1 VPKKRTSPPT
11 TPTLYHGVC
20 KQARAPLLH
29 SLIQGAAACTTVALV
44 SDPRRA
50 HELAAELECYAQW
63 SAKPLE
69 ILHFPEDPPPDIDA
83 QRRADRIC
91 ERLTVLS
98 ALLAPPVAKRLLIAT
113 PEALLGTCP
122 AKAAFEQS
130 RLTLEVGQSYPFSD
144 LIEKLTTDL
153 DYDSEAL
160 CEQPGQLATRG
171 GLIDI
176 YPFDAHSPYRIDFFG
191 DEVESIRRFDPTSQR
206 THEAVDEIHIAAAQ
220 SAEAIHCHEGALLS
234 YLHEASVQW
243 TLEDP
248 ATLVR
253 EHPYRFEKL
262 PTPVA
267 SPHLKQDAAS
277 ATSLHNSATCSDATP
292 VASPPATQDAASA
305 TSLHDSATRS
315 DATPVASPPT
325 KQDAASATSLHNS
338 ATCSDATPVASPP
351 TTQDAASAASLH
363 NSGTCSDATPVASP
377 PTTQDAASAAS
388 LHNSA
393 TRSDATPVASP
404 PAPKPIRSF
413 YQVLAHRAKRRAND
427 LLNCICE
434 LDTDPELFRSAER
447 IEIQSEP
454 AGNYRFHTDQ
464 AQIGY
469 DRFESEQSAR
479 FKFETQISDWAKEG
493 LSIVFASAGES
504 ESKRVQELLD
514 DNPLTAKLKPH
525 YLHGTVSGGF
535 IFRKAENRSRKRQLL
550 DEVGKSASTIPKS
563 NAFETNFPIKTGKA
577 GIALITDT
585 EYFGRRSRKLNRRED
600 RARPTISQVDQLLD
614 FTELVDGDPLVHLQH
629 GVCLFRGLTKLEIQ
643 GGSKE
648 VISVE
653 FADQMTIHVPLQ
665 ESHLLTRYVGL
676 TKSSPKLAK
685 IGAAAW
691 DKTRA
696 AAERATL
703 DYAAEMLQLHARR
716 SQAGGYAFPP
726 DHPWQKD
733 FEAAFPFKETPDQ
746 LTAIEASKQD
756 MESAEAMDRL
766 ICGDVGFGK
775 TEVAIRAALKA
786 VLAGKQVAMLVP
798 TTILCQQHFNTF
810 RERMAQYPIIID
822 MVSRFRSTKQN
833 KESIAQLAAGKI
845 DIVIGT
851 HRLLSKDVHFQD
863 LGLLVVD
870 EEQRFGVKQKER
882 IKQLRTNVDILTL
895 SATPIPRTLYLAMAG
910 ARAMSV
916 IETPP
921 VDRRP
926 IETIVKSYD
935 ENLIKSAIQAETDRG
950 GQVFYLH
957 NRIDSIQGVA
967 RKIQEMHPK
976 LKVAVGHGQMT
987 EGALE
992 KVMTQFVAGKFDVL
1006 VCTTIIESGIDIPN
1020 CNTLI
1025 IEGADR
1031 FGLAQLY
1038 QIRGRVGRFKRQAY
1052 AYLLLHRHAAL
1063 VDQAQK
1069 RLNALKQ
1076 HNQLG
1081 AGFRIAM
1088 RDLELRGAGNLLGSQ
1103 QSGHI
1108 AGIGFELYCQLLKQS
1123 VARLKGEPGADRIRA
1138 EVKLDF
1144 ITTGE
1149 GGSRARQTTGT
1160 LSFAAIKDAE
1170 YGNRKGDLIEAALP
1184 ADYIAEPRLRIDFYR
1199 RLALAENAADVQNI
1213 AEELADR
1220 FGQRPLATEALIA
1233 VTQVR
1238 VLAELAGVRR
1248 VESEGDRLICRLA
1261 QPGKG
1266 GDFLKSGSRFPRLKA
1281 IDPLKRLREIQ
1292 SFLKRHKK

>member
-1 VPKKRTSPPT
+1 MPISAHSPYAKHS
-11 TPTLYHGVC
+11 LYHGVC
-20 KQARAPLLH
+20 TEARAPLLYAL
-29 SLIQGAAACTTVALV
+29 SQGAESTTSVVLV
-44 SDPRRA
+44 SEPRRA
-50 HELAAELECYAQW
+50 QELAAEVDSYVAW
-63 SAKPLE
+63 ADKKSPLE
-69 ILHFPEDPPPDIDA
+69 VLHFPEDPPPDIDA

-91 ERLTVLS
+91 DRLAALTSLLTQS
-98 ALLAPPVAKRLLIAT
+98 AGKRLLIAT
-113 PEALLGTCP
+113 PEALLGRCP
-122 AKAAFEQS
+122 AKAAFEKQ
-130 RLTLEVGQSYPFSD
+130 RLSLKVGQSYPFRE
-144 LIEKLTTDL
+144 LIESLTSNL

-160 CEQPGQLATRG
+160 CEQPGQIATRG

-176 YPFDAHSPYRIDFFG
+176 YPYDAHCPYRIDFFG
-191 DEVESIRRFDPTSQR
+191 DEIESIRSFDPTTQR
-206 THEAVDEIHIAAAQ
+206 TEKPTQVIHIAAAE
-220 SAEAIHCHEGALLS
+220 SA
-234 YLHEASVQW
+234 ASVHSQEGGLLDYFMEQPLQW
-243 TLEDP
+243 ALEDP
-248 ATLVR
+248 ALLVR
-253 EHPYRFEKL
+253 EHPYRFEKI
-262 PTPVA
+262 
-267 SPHLKQDAAS
+267 
-277 ATSLHNSATCSDATP
+277 NSTHGA
-292 VASPPATQDAASA
+292 V
-305 TSLHDSATRS
+305 
-315 DATPVASPPT
+315 
-325 KQDAASATSLHNS
+325 
-338 ATCSDATPVASPP
+338 
-351 TTQDAASAASLH
+351 
-363 NSGTCSDATPVASP
+363 
-377 PTTQDAASAAS
+377 
-388 LHNSA
+388 
-393 TRSDATPVASP
+393 
-404 PAPKPIRSF
+404 RSF
-413 YQVLAHRAKRRAND
+413 QQVLKIREKVD
-427 LLNCICE
+427 TLTCICE
-434 LDTDPELFRSAER
+434 LDTDPELFRGAER
-447 IEIQSEP
+447 IELSTEP
-454 AGNYRFHTDQ
+454 TANYRFQSDT

-479 FKFETQISDWAKEG
+479 LKFETQLADWANEG
-493 LSIVFASAGES
+493 LGIVFASAGES
-504 ESKRVQELLD
+504 EAKRIRERLD
-514 DNPLTAKLKPH
+514 DNPLTTVLKPQFVE
-525 YLHGTVSGGF
+525 GTISSGF
-535 IFRKAENRSRKRQLL
+535 ILRATEALALS
-550 DEVGKSASTIPKS
+550 
-563 NAFETNFPIKTGKA
+563 NFPFHSSTKHGYV
-577 GIALITDT
+577 LVTDT
-585 EYFGRRSRKLNRRED
+585 EYFGRRKRTLSRHEE
-600 RARPTISQVDQLLD
+600 RARPTITQVDQLLD
-614 FTELVDGDPLVHLQH
+614 FTELADGDPLVHLQH
-629 GVCLFRGLTKLEIQ
+629 GVCLFRGLTQLEIK
-643 GGSKE
+643 GGTKE
-648 VISVE
+648 VLSVE
-653 FADQMTIHVPLQ
+653 FAEQMTIHVPLQ

-676 TKSSPKLAK
+676 TKSSPKLGK
-685 IGAAAW
+685 IGGAAW

-716 SQAGGYAFPP
+716 SKAGGYAYPH

-746 LTAIEASKQD
+746 LSAIEAAKQD
-756 MESAEAMDRL
+756 MESDQAMDRL

-786 VLAGKQVAMLVP
+786 VLAGKQVAILVP
-798 TTILCQQHFNTF
+798 TTVLCQQHLNTF

-822 MVSRFRSTKQN
+822 MVSRFRSAKEN

-851 HRLLSKDVHFQD
+851 HRLLSRDVHFQD

-935 ENLIKSAIQAETDRG
+935 EQLIKSAIQAETDRG

-957 NRIDSIQGVA
+957 NRIDTIQGVA
-967 RKIQEMHPK
+967 RKIEAMHPK

-1144 ITTGE
+1144 IATGE
-1149 GGSRARQTTGT
+1149 GGSRARQTSGT
-1160 LSFAAIKDAE
+1160 LSFAAIKEAE
-1170 YGNRKGDLIEAALP
+1170 YGNRQGDLIEAALP
-1184 ADYIAEPRLRIDFYR
+1184 VDYIAEPRLRIDFYR
-1199 RLALAENAADVQNI
+1199 RMALAENSAEVEAI

-1220 FGQRPLATEALIA
+1220 FGERPLTTEALIA
-1233 VTQVR
+1233 VSLVR
-1238 VLAELAGVRR
+1238 VEAELAGVRR
-1248 VESEGDRLICRLA
+1248 VETEGDRLICKLA
-1261 QPGKG
+1261 QPGMHG
-1266 GDFLKSGSRFPRLKA
+1266 EFLKSGTRFPRLKA
-1281 IDPLKRLREIQ
+1281 KDPLKRLAEIR
-1292 SFLKRHKK
+1292 SFLRRQAQ

>member
-1 VPKKRTSPPT
+1 MPKKRTAKSV

-20 KQARAPLLH
+20 TEARAPLLY
-29 SLIQGAAACTTVALV
+29 SLAQSADTELTLALV
-44 SDPRRA
+44 ADPRRA
-50 HELAAELECYAQW
+50 QELAAEVDRYVEW
-63 SAKPLE
+63 SAEDPPLE
-69 ILHFPEDPPPDIDA
+69 VLHFPEDPPPDIDA

-91 ERLTVLS
+91 DRLVVLS
-98 ALLAPPVAKRLLIAT
+98 ALLATPPAKRLLIAT
-113 PEALLGTCP
+113 PEALLGACP
-122 AKAAFEQS
+122 TQANFAQR
-130 RLTLEVGQSYPFSD
+130 RLTLEVGQSHPFSE
-144 LIEKLTTDL
+144 LIDKLTTEL

-160 CEQPGQLATRG
+160 CEQPGQIATRG

-176 YPFDAHSPYRIDFFG
+176 YPYDAHCPYRIDFFG
-191 DEVESIRRFDPTSQR
+191 DEIESIRSFDPTTQR
-206 THEAVDEIHIAAAQ
+206 TQDDAPAIHIAAADSGQ
-220 SAEAIHCHEGALLS
+220 SDSNSEASAAGALLG
-234 YLHEASVQW
+234 YLPADAVQW
-243 TLEDP
+243 ALEDP

-253 EHPYRFEKL
+253 EHPYRFEQL
-262 PTPVA
+262 PIPRSDVTPVT
-267 SPHLKQDAAS
+267 SPS
-277 ATSLHNSATCSDATP
+277 
-292 VASPPATQDAASA
+292 ATQDAARA
-305 TSLHDSATRS
+305 ASLQETDSRS
-315 DATPVASPPT
+315 DVTPVTSP
-325 KQDAASATSLHNS
+325 S
-338 ATCSDATPVASPP
+338 
-351 TTQDAASAASLH
+351 TTQDAARAASRQKTD
-363 NSGTCSDATPVASP
+363 SRSDVTPVTSLSA
-377 PTTQDAASAAS
+377 TQDAARAAS
-388 LHNSA
+388 LQTTDS
-393 TRSDATPVASP
+393 RSDVTPVTSV
-404 PAPKPIRSF
+404 RSF
-413 YQVLAHRAKRRAND
+413 YQVLALRAHGD
-427 LLNCICE
+427 GLTGICA
-434 LDTDPELFRSAER
+434 LDTDSELFRTAER
-447 IEIQSEP
+447 IEISSEP
-454 AGNYRFHTDQ
+454 SSNYRFHTEH

-479 FKFETQISDWAKEG
+479 LKFEKQIADWSRKG
-493 LSIVFASAGES
+493 LAITFATAGES
-504 ESKRVQELLD
+504 ETKRIKELLA
-514 DNPLTAKLKPH
+514 DNPKTARLKPRFI
-525 YLHGTVSGGF
+525 HGTLSGGF
-535 IFRKAENRSRKRQLL
+535 IFRNSPGYQ
-550 DEVGKSASTIPKS
+550 S
-563 NAFETNFPIKTGKA
+563 PIKTGKN
-577 GIALITDT
+577 GLVLITDT
-585 EYFGRRSRKLNRRED
+585 EYFGRRSRKVNRREE

-614 FTELVDGDPLVHLQH
+614 FTELADGDPLVHLQH
-629 GVCLFRGLTKLEIQ
+629 GVCLFRGVTKLEIQ

-653 FADQMTIHVPLQ
+653 FAEQMTVHVPLQ

-685 IGAAAW
+685 VGGATW

-703 DYAAEMLQLHARR
+703 DYAAEMLQLHAQR

-746 LTAIEASKQD
+746 LTAIEATKQD
-756 MESAEAMDRL
+756 MENEQAMDRL

-798 TTILCQQHFNTF
+798 TTVLCQQHFNTF
-810 RERMAQYPIIID
+810 CERMAQYPIIVD
-822 MVSRFRSTKQN
+822 MISRFRSTKQN
-833 KESIAQLAAGKI
+833 KESISQLASGKI

-851 HRLLSKDVHFQD
+851 HRLLSQDVHFQD

-882 IKQLRTNVDILTL
+882 IKQLRADVDILTL

-935 ENLIKSAIQAETDRG
+935 EKLIKSAIQAETDRG

-957 NRIDSIQGVA
+957 NRVDSIQGVA
-967 RKIQEMHPK
+967 AKIEAMHPK

-992 KVMTQFVAGKFDVL
+992 KVMTKFVAGKFDVL

-1063 VDQAQK
+1063 VEQAQK

-1144 ITTGE
+1144 ITTGV
-1149 GGSRARQTTGT
+1149 GGSRARSTSGT
-1160 LSFAAIKDAE
+1160 FSFAAIKDAE
-1170 YGNRKGDLIEAALP
+1170 YGNRKGGLIEAALP
-1184 ADYIAEPRLRIDFYR
+1184 SEYIAEPRLRIDFYR
-1199 RLALAENAADVQNI
+1199 RLALAEKQEDIQNI

-1220 FGQRPLATEALIA
+1220 FGKRPLPTEALIA
-1233 VTQVR
+1233 VSHVR

-1248 VESEGDRLICRLA
+1248 VETEGDRLICKLA
-1261 QPGKG
+1261 IPSKSGE
-1266 GDFLKSGSRFPRLKA
+1266 FLKSGSRFPRLKA
-1281 IDPLKRLREIQ
+1281 KDPIKRLAEIQ
-1292 SFLKRHKK
+1292 RFLKNKKQ

>member
-1 VPKKRTSPPT
+1 MPKKRTASP
-11 TPTLYHGVC
+11 TPKHTLYHGVC
-20 KQARAPLLH
+20 TEARAPLLY
-29 SLIQGAAACTTVALV
+29 SLAQGAAADTTLALV
-44 SDPRRA
+44 ADPRRA
-50 HELAAELECYAQW
+50 QELAAEVDRYVAWSPAETTLEVLY
-63 SAKPLE
+63 
-69 ILHFPEDPPPDIDA
+69 FPEDPQPDIDA
-83 QRRADRIC
+83 QRRTDRIC
-91 ERLTVLS
+91 DRLAVLS
-98 ALLAPPVAKRLLIAT
+98 SLLAAPQAKRLLIAT
-113 PEALLGTCP
+113 PEALLGACP
-122 AKAAFEQS
+122 AKAAFAHR
-130 RLTLEVGQSYPFSD
+130 RLTLEVGQSHPFSE
-144 LIEKLTTDL
+144 LIDTLTTDL

-176 YPFDAHSPYRIDFFG
+176 YPYDAHCPYRIDFFG
-191 DEVESIRRFDPTSQR
+191 DEIESIRSFDPTTQR
-206 THEAVDEIHIAAAQ
+206 TQDEVSTIHIAAAE
-220 SAEAIHCHEGALLS
+220 SAESIHSCEGALLG
-234 YLHEASVQW
+234 YLPESTVQW

-248 ATLVR
+248 AALVR

-262 PTPVA
+262 PISRSPKDVA
-267 SPHLKQDAAS
+267 G
-277 ATSLHNSATCSDATP
+277 ATSLQSSSDATRVTSTDRP
-292 VASPPATQDAASA
+292 KDVAGA
-305 TSLHDSATRS
+305 TSLQSSS
-315 DATPVASPPT
+315 DATRVGSNQLPT
-325 KQDAASATSLHNS
+325 
-338 ATCSDATPVASPP
+338 
-351 TTQDAASAASLH
+351 
-363 NSGTCSDATPVASP
+363 
-377 PTTQDAASAAS
+377 
-388 LHNSA
+388 
-393 TRSDATPVASP
+393 R
-404 PAPKPIRSF
+404 IRSL
-413 YQVLAHRAKRRAND
+413 YQVLALRKHCDA
-427 LLNCICE
+427 LTCICE
-434 LDTDPELFRSAER
+434 LDTDPELFRGAER
-447 IEIQSEP
+447 IEIHSEP
-454 AGNYRFHTDQ
+454 TANYRFHTDH

-469 DRFESEQSAR
+469 DRFESEQNAR
-479 FKFETQISDWAKEG
+479 FKFEIQLADWAKDG
-493 LSIVFASAGES
+493 LSVVFATAGES
-504 ESKRVQELLD
+504 EVKRIQELLA
-514 DNPLTAKLKPH
+514 DNPLTARLKPS
-525 YLHGTVSGGF
+525 YVQGTVSGGYVL
-535 IFRKAENRSRKRQLL
+535 RH
-550 DEVGKSASTIPKS
+550 SAPLSLSLSLFTAHS
-563 NAFETNFPIKTGKA
+563 KTKQGFV
-577 GIALITDT
+577 LVTDT
-585 EYFGRRSRKLNRRED
+585 EYFGRSRRKVSRREE

-614 FTELVDGDPLVHLQH
+614 FTELADGDPLVHLQH
-629 GVCLFRGLTKLEIQ
+629 GVCLFRGLTQLEIQ
-643 GGSKE
+643 GGTKE

-653 FADQMTIHVPLQ
+653 FAEQMTIHVPLQ

-685 IGAAAW
+685 VGSAGW

-716 SQAGGYAFPP
+716 SQAGGFAFPP

-746 LTAIEASKQD
+746 LTAIEVTKQD
-756 MESAEAMDRL
+756 MENSQAMDRL

-786 VLAGKQVAMLVP
+786 VLAGKQVAILVP
-798 TTILCQQHFNTF
+798 TTVLCQQHLNTF

-822 MVSRFRSTKQN
+822 MVSRFRSAKQN

-882 IKQLRTNVDILTL
+882 IKQLRADVDILTL

-957 NRIDSIQGVA
+957 NRVDSIQGVA
-967 RKIQEMHPK
+967 AKIKAMHPK

-1063 VDQAQK
+1063 VEQAQK

-1149 GGSRARQTTGT
+1149 GGHRARSTTGT
-1160 LSFAAIKDAE
+1160 FSFAAIKDAE
-1170 YGNRKGDLIEAALP
+1170 YGNRKGELIEAALP

-1199 RLALAENAADVQNI
+1199 RLALAENSDEVNEI

-1233 VTQVR
+1233 VSNIR
-1238 VLAELAGVRR
+1238 ICAELAGVRR
-1248 VESEGDRLICRLA
+1248 VETEGDRLICKLA
-1261 QPGKG
+1261 QAGKSG
-1266 GDFLKSGSRFPRLKA
+1266 EFLKSGTRFPRLKVKA
-1281 IDPLKRLREIQ
+1281 PLKRLAEIQ
-1292 SFLKRHKK
+1292 TFLKRHQRAESKASP

>member
-1 VPKKRTSPPT
+1 MEV
-11 TPTLYHGVC
+11 
-20 KQARAPLLH
+20 
-29 SLIQGAAACTTVALV
+29 
-44 SDPRRA
+44 
-50 HELAAELECYAQW
+50 
-63 SAKPLE
+63 
-69 ILHFPEDPPPDIDA
+69 LHFPEDPPPDIDA

-91 ERLTVLS
+91 DRLAVLS
-98 ALLAPPVAKRLLIAT
+98 ALLSKPQAKRLLIAT
-113 PEALLGTCP
+113 PEALLGACP
-122 AKAAFEQS
+122 TQSAFAQGRVS
-130 RLTLEVGQSYPFSD
+130 LEVGQNYPFRE
-144 LIEKLTTDL
+144 LIDTLTAEL

-176 YPFDAHSPYRIDFFG
+176 YPYDAHCPYRIDFFG
-191 DEVESIRRFDPTSQR
+191 DEIESIRSFDPTTQR
-206 THEAVDEIHIAAAQ
+206 TQDTVSQIDIAAAENADSIH
-220 SAEAIHCHEGALLS
+220 SAEGALLS
-234 YLHEASVQW
+234 YLDTDPVQW

-248 ATLVR
+248 AMLVR

-262 PTPVA
+262 KLTRTTE
-267 SPHLKQDAAS
+267 SLQEAAG
-277 ATSLHNSATCSDATP
+277 
-292 VASPPATQDAASA
+292 
-305 TSLHDSATRS
+305 
-315 DATPVASPPT
+315 
-325 KQDAASATSLHNS
+325 
-338 ATCSDATPVASPP
+338 
-351 TTQDAASAASLH
+351 AASL
-363 NSGTCSDATPVASP
+363 
-377 PTTQDAASAAS
+377 
-388 LHNSA
+388 
-393 TRSDATPVASP
+393 
-404 PAPKPIRSF
+404 RSF
-413 YQVLAHRAKRRAND
+413 YQALELRGQGDA
-427 LLNCICE
+427 LLGICE
-434 LDTDPELFRSAER
+434 LDTDSELFRSAPR

-454 AGNYRFHTDQ
+454 TNNYRFHTEQ

-479 FKFETQISDWAKEG
+479 VKFESQIADWAKSG
-493 LSIVFASAGES
+493 LGITFATTNES
-504 ESKRVQELLD
+504 EDKRIQELLS
-514 DNPLTAKLKPH
+514 DNPLTARLKPNFV
-525 YLHGTVSGGF
+525 HGIVSGGF
-535 IFRKAENRSRKRQLL
+535 ILRDLSALP
-550 DEVGKSASTIPKS
+550 SASLPWRS
-563 NAFETNFPIKTGKA
+563 KA
-577 GIALITDT
+577 RQGLVLITDT
-585 EYFGRRSRKLNRRED
+585 EYYGRTRRKVSRQKE
-600 RARPTISQVDQLLD
+600 RARPSISQVDQLLD
-614 FTELVDGDPLVHLQH
+614 FTELADGDPLVHLQH
-629 GVCLFRGLTKLEIQ
+629 GVCLFRGLNKIEIQ

-648 VISVE
+648 VITLE
-653 FADQMTIHVPLQ
+653 FADQMSVHVPLQ

-676 TKSSPKLAK
+676 SKSAPKLAK
-685 IGAAAW
+685 VGGAAW

-716 SQAGGYAFPP
+716 SQAGGFAFPP

-746 LTAIEASKQD
+746 LTAIEATKQD
-756 MESAEAMDRL
+756 MESPQAMDRL

-775 TEVAIRAALKA
+775 TEVAIRATLKA
-786 VLAGKQVAMLVP
+786 VLAGKQVAILVP
-798 TTILCQQHFNTF
+798 TTVLCQQHFNTF

-822 MVSRFRSTKQN
+822 MVSRFRSSKQN

-851 HRLLSKDVHFQD
+851 HRLLSHDVHFQD

-882 IKQLRTNVDILTL
+882 IKQLRANVDILTL

-957 NRIDSIQGVA
+957 NRVDSIQGVA
-967 RKIQEMHPK
+967 AKIEAMHPK

-992 KVMTQFVAGKFDVL
+992 KIMTKFVAGQYDVL

-1123 VARLKGEPGADRIRA
+1123 VARLKGEAGADRIRA

-1144 ITTGE
+1144 ITSSE
-1149 GGSRARQTTGT
+1149 GGKRARSTSGS

-1170 YGNRKGDLIEAALP
+1170 YGNRKGDLIKASLP
-1184 ADYIAEPRLRIDFYR
+1184 AEYIGEPRLRIDFYR
-1199 RLALAENAADVQNI
+1199 RLALAETLETIHNI
-1213 AEELADR
+1213 AEELTDR
-1220 FGQRPLATEALIA
+1220 FGQRPLPTEALLA
-1233 VTQVR
+1233 VSQIR
-1238 VLAELAGVRR
+1238 VQAEYAGVRR
-1248 VESEGDRLICRLA
+1248 VESEGDRLICKLA
-1261 QPGKG
+1261 QPKKSGE
-1266 GDFLKSGSRFPRLKA
+1266 FIKSGSRFPRLKA
-1281 IDPLKRLREIQ
+1281 KDPLKRLAEIQ
-1292 SFLKRHKK
+1292 RFLKRQKIRK

>member
-1 VPKKRTSPPT
+1 MPKKPE
-11 TPTLYHGVC
+11 TPSTQHTLYHGVC
-20 KQARAPLLH
+20 TEARAPLLY
-29 SLIQGAAACTTVALV
+29 SLAQSAATHTTIALV
-44 SDPRRA
+44 ANLRRA
-50 HELAAELECYAQW
+50 QELAAEIGTYTTWA
-63 SAKPLE
+63 SAKVPLQV
-69 ILHFPEDPPPDIDA
+69 LYFPEDPPPDIDA
-83 QRRADRIC
+83 LRRADRIC
-91 ERLTVLS
+91 DRLTVLS
-98 ALLAPPVAKRLLIAT
+98 ALLSPPQGKRLLIAT
-113 PEALLGTCP
+113 PEALLGVCP
-122 AKAAFEQS
+122 EKDAFEKR
-130 RLTLEVGQSYPFSD
+130 RLSLAVGQTHPFSE
-144 LIEKLTTDL
+144 LIETLTTDL

-171 GLIDI
+171 GLIDL
-176 YPFDAHSPYRIDFFG
+176 YPYDAPQPYRIDFFG
-191 DEVESIRRFDPTSQR
+191 DEIESIRSFDPTTQR
-206 THEAVDEIHIAAAQ
+206 TQDAVSEIHIAAAA
-220 SAEAIHCHEGALLS
+220 SADSINSTEGALLG
-234 YLHEASVQW
+234 YLPEAALQW

-253 EHPYRFEKL
+253 EHPYRFEKI
-262 PTPVA
+262 
-267 SPHLKQDAAS
+267 SS
-277 ATSLHNSATCSDATP
+277 TSG
-292 VASPPATQDAASA
+292 
-305 TSLHDSATRS
+305 SL
-315 DATPVASPPT
+315 
-325 KQDAASATSLHNS
+325 
-338 ATCSDATPVASPP
+338 
-351 TTQDAASAASLH
+351 
-363 NSGTCSDATPVASP
+363 
-377 PTTQDAASAAS
+377 
-388 LHNSA
+388 
-393 TRSDATPVASP
+393 
-404 PAPKPIRSF
+404 RSF
-413 YQVLAHRAKRRAND
+413 YQALAHRDHCDA
-427 LLNCICE
+427 LTCICE
-434 LDTDPELFRSAER
+434 LDTDPELFRNAQR
-447 IEIQSEP
+447 VEIPSEP
-454 AGNYRFHTDQ
+454 VANYRFHTDH

-479 FKFETQISDWAKEG
+479 FKFETQLADWAKEG
-493 LSIVFASAGES
+493 LSITFATAGES
-504 ESKRVQELLD
+504 EQKRIEELLAE
-514 DNPLTAKLKPH
+514 NPLTQRLKPSFCE
-525 YLHGTVSGGF
+525 GTVSGGF
-535 IFRKAENRSRKRQLL
+535 LLRSS
-550 DEVGKSASTIPKS
+550 SALSLAT
-563 NAFETNFPIKTGKA
+563 FPLHSKTKQGFVLV
-577 GIALITDT
+577 IDT
-585 EYFGRRSRKLNRRED
+585 EYFGSRQRKITRSEE

-614 FTELVDGDPLVHLQH
+614 FTELADGDPLVHLQH
-629 GVCLFRGLTKLEIQ
+629 GVCLFRGLTQLKIQ
-643 GGSKE
+643 GGTKE

-653 FADQMTIHVPLQ
+653 FAEQMTIHVPLQ

-676 TKSSPKLAK
+676 TKSQPKLGK
-685 IGAAAW
+685 VGGAAW

-716 SQAGGYAFPP
+716 TQAGGFAFPP

-733 FEAAFPFKETPDQ
+733 FESAFPFKETPDQ

-756 MESAEAMDRL
+756 MESPQAMDRL

-786 VLAGKQVAMLVP
+786 VLAGKQVALLCP
-798 TTILCQQHFNTF
+798 TTVLCQQHFTTF

-822 MVSRFRSTKQN
+822 MVSRFRSAAQN

-851 HRLLSKDVHFQD
+851 HRLLSQDVHFQD

-882 IKQLRTNVDILTL
+882 IKQLRTDVDILTL

-935 ENLIKSAIQAETDRG
+935 ESLIKSAIQAETDRG

-957 NRIDSIQGVA
+957 NRVDSIQGVA
-967 RKIQEMHPK
+967 AKIEEMHPK

-992 KVMTQFVAGKFDVL
+992 KIMTKFVAGKFDVL

-1144 ITTGE
+1144 ITTGGE
-1149 GGSRARQTTGT
+1149 GQRARSTSGT
-1160 LSFAAIKDAE
+1160 FSFAAIKDAE
-1170 YGNRKGDLIEAALP
+1170 YGNQKGELIEAALP

-1199 RLALAENAADVQNI
+1199 RLALAEKSIEIKNI
-1213 AEELADR
+1213 TEELADR
-1220 FGQRPLATEALIA
+1220 FGQLPLATEALIA
-1233 VTQVR
+1233 VSQVR

-1248 VESEGDRLICRLA
+1248 IETEGDRLICKLA
-1261 QPGKG
+1261 QPGKNG
-1266 GDFLKSGSRFPRLKA
+1266 EFLKSGTRFPRLKA
-1281 IDPLKRLREIQ
+1281 KAPLKRLAEIQ
-1292 SFLKRHKK
+1292 SFLKRHKNLTTEA